1 MSPSPGIRVS
11 AACGNLFIHAS
22 ASGVVES
29 FLPRCTEC
37 KRSQPRAKCLSLRLS
52 NAWIVTKIKKL
63 VPAGGAHDV
72 SPDPLVGWGGDTPSS
87 ILIALVAFGAS
98 ILVPQAL
105 SFFVS
110 QC

>member
-1 MSPSPGIRVS
+1 MVDTVVCRMKWTFSGWAPHQYVWPPHCPPPNTRVRT
-11 AACGNLFIHAS
+11 ATARTY
-22 ASGVVES
+22 
-29 FLPRCTEC
+29 PR
-37 KRSQPRAKCLSLRLS
+37 
-52 NAWIVTKIKKL
+52 
-63 VPAGGAHDV
+63 GGAHDAP
-72 SPDPLVGWGGDTPSS
+72 PDLLVGWGGDTPSS